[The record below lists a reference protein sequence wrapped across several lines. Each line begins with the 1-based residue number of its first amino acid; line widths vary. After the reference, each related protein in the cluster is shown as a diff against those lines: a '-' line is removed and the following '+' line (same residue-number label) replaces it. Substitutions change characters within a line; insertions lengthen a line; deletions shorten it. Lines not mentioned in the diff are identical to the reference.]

1 MKLMITNSKIILIY
15 FILIAI
21 YGIMEMFLQLLFSK
35 WKFRK
40 SRDKGLILIMVP
52 FYLSIY
58 LAPIE
63 HILIKNNLHFILIAV
78 GFTILILGII
88 LRILALLK
96 LRENFSMVVE
106 SSDKNSLVVNGMYKY
121 IRHPLY
127 MASLFIAVSGCIL
140 FTCIITWIFFILTLI
155 SILKRIKIEETF
167 LISRF
172 AEYGDYMKKTYKLI
186 PFLY

>member
-1 MKLMITNSKIILIY
+1 
-15 FILIAI
+15 
-21 YGIMEMFLQLLFSK
+21 
-35 WKFRK
+35 
-40 SRDKGLILIMVP
+40 MVP

-121 IRHPLY
+121 IRHP
-127 MASLFIAVSGCIL
+127 
-140 FTCIITWIFFILTLI
+140 
-155 SILKRIKIEETF
+155 
-167 LISRF
+167 
-172 AEYGDYMKKTYKLI
+172 
-186 PFLY
+186 